1 MVGCRG
7 RGENMV
13 ANVGTK
19 SGVGREKRKR
29 RCKKRLEGREAG
41 AKKWNVI
48 LRSCATKNP
57 NPNRRVINIVPV

>member
-1 MVGCRG
+1 
-7 RGENMV
+7 MV

-48 LRSCATKNP
+48 LRSCAMKKLCLGGC
-57 NPNRRVINIVPV
+57 IIDIIPV